1 MKELDELLKENLLP
15 DCVPEKSL
23 NASIVKKAKETQNMK
38 HRTLKSGVAAAA
50 AIGIL
55 VVGSASAYAAY
66 RYLTPSQVADQ
77 MTEDGALAKAFE
89 SEDAITINETQKSAG
104 YEITLMGIVT
114 GKDLS
119 VVVNDENRSVISTKK
134 TYAVTAITKEDGT
147 PMPGQMDDSYQT
159 FCVSALIHGKSFM
172 DVNNG
177 TLGAGAQAFVQDGV
191 QYQLLECDDLE
202 IFANMGVYL
211 GVVESFGQE
220 SQAFTLDEKTGDY
233 EVNKAF
239 DGMQALFV
247 LPLDKSKAD
256 DKVAEKYFAQIE
268 EQKDEENIA
277 AQNETDEMSGKEQI
291 EKRLDGAKL
300 IESETKTVTPDEDG
314 MISISTPDEKLS
326 YSVSDWIYDV
336 GEESIIGESGDGTA
350 EETRIETLTKNED
363 GTFTYQAYR
372 PAKAQL
378 K

>member
-1 MKELDELLKENLLP
+1 MKEMDEFLKENLLP

-23 NASIVKKAKETQNMK
+23 NASIVKKVKGTQNMK
-38 HRTLKSGVAAAA
+38 HRTWKLSVAAAIA
-50 AIGIL
+50 IL

-77 MTEDGALAKAFE
+77 MT
-89 SEDAITINETQKSAG
+89 
-104 YEITLMGIVT
+104 
-114 GKDLS
+114 
-119 VVVNDENRSVISTKK
+119 
-134 TYAVTAITKEDGT
+134 EDGT

-239 DGMQALFV
+239 DGMQALFM

-256 DKVAEKYFAQIE
+256 DKAAEKYFTQIE
-268 EQKDEENIA
+268 EQKDDENAA
-277 AQNETDEMSGKEQI
+277 AQNETDEMAGKEQI

-314 MISISTPDEKLS
+314 
-326 YSVSDWIYDV
+326 
-336 GEESIIGESGDGTA
+336 
-350 EETRIETLTKNED
+350 
-363 GTFTYQAYR
+363 TFTYQAYR

>member
-1 MKELDELLKENLLP
+1 MHLAIEKESADDLYQDAFLEATK
-15 DCVPEKSL
+15 KI
-23 NASIVKKAKETQNMK
+23 ASIVKKAKETQNMK

-77 MTEDGALAKAFE
+77 MTE
-89 SEDAITINETQKSAG
+89 
-104 YEITLMGIVT
+104 Y
-114 GKDLS
+114 
-119 VVVNDENRSVISTKK
+119 
-134 TYAVTAITKEDGT
+134 GT

-177 TLGAGAQAFVQDGV
+177 TLGAGAQA
-191 QYQLLECDDLE
+191 
-202 IFANMGVYL
+202 
-211 GVVESFGQE
+211 
-220 SQAFTLDEKTGDY
+220 
-233 EVNKAF
+233 
-239 DGMQALFV
+239 LFM

-256 DKVAEKYFAQIE
+256 DKAAEKYFTQIE
-268 EQKDEENIA
+268 EQKDDENAA
-277 AQNETDEMSGKEQI
+277 AQNEADEMPGQEQI
-291 EKRLDGAKL
+291 EKRMDGAKL

-314 MISISTPDEKLS
+314 
-326 YSVSDWIYDV
+326 
-336 GEESIIGESGDGTA
+336 
-350 EETRIETLTKNED
+350 
-363 GTFTYQAYR
+363 TFTYQAYR

>member
-1 MKELDELLKENLLP
+1 MTIQELEQCILLYGKDIYSFCMHLAKEKESADDLYQDAFL
-15 DCVPEKSL
+15 EATKKI
-23 NASIVKKAKETQNMK
+23 ASIRYEDNP
-38 HRTLKSGVAAAA
+38 KSYLLSIVIRLWKNRVRKRAWRSRIAPQVAEEA

-77 MTEDGALAKAFE
+77 MT
-89 SEDAITINETQKSAG
+89 
-104 YEITLMGIVT
+104 
-114 GKDLS
+114 
-119 VVVNDENRSVISTKK
+119 
-134 TYAVTAITKEDGT
+134 EDGT

-177 TLGAGAQAFVQDGV
+177 TLGAGAQAF
-191 QYQLLECDDLE
+191 
-202 IFANMGVYL
+202 
-211 GVVESFGQE
+211 
-220 SQAFTLDEKTGDY
+220 TLDEKTGDY

-239 DGMQALFV
+239 DGMQALFM

-256 DKVAEKYFAQIE
+256 DKAAEKYFTQIE
-268 EQKDEENIA
+268 EQKDDENAA
-277 AQNETDEMSGKEQI
+277 AQNETDEMAGKEQI

-300 IESETKTVTPDEDG
+300 IESETKTVTPDED
-314 MISISTPDEKLS
+314 
-326 YSVSDWIYDV
+326 V
-336 GEESIIGESGDGTA
+336 
-350 EETRIETLTKNED
+350 
-363 GTFTYQAYR
+363 TFTYQAYR

>member
-1 MKELDELLKENLLP
+1 MTIQELEQCISLYGKDIYSFCMHLAKEKESADDLYQDAFL
-15 DCVPEKSL
+15 EATKKI
-23 NASIVKKAKETQNMK
+23 ASIRYEDNP
-38 HRTLKSGVAAAA
+38 KSYLLSIVIRLWKNRVRKRAWCSRIAPQVAEEA

-77 MTEDGALAKAFE
+77 MTEDG
-89 SEDAITINETQKSAG
+89 
-104 YEITLMGIVT
+104 
-114 GKDLS
+114 
-119 VVVNDENRSVISTKK
+119 
-134 TYAVTAITKEDGT
+134 T

-159 FCVSALIHGKSFM
+159 FCVSVLIHGK
-172 DVNNG
+172 
-177 TLGAGAQAFVQDGV
+177 
-191 QYQLLECDDLE
+191 
-202 IFANMGVYL
+202 
-211 GVVESFGQE
+211 SFGQE

-239 DGMQALFV
+239 DGMQALFM

-256 DKVAEKYFAQIE
+256 DKAAEKYFTQIE
-268 EQKDEENIA
+268 EQKDDENAA
-277 AQNETDEMSGKEQI
+277 AQNETDEMAGKEQI

-314 MISISTPDEKLS
+314 
-326 YSVSDWIYDV
+326 
-336 GEESIIGESGDGTA
+336 
-350 EETRIETLTKNED
+350 
-363 GTFTYQAYR
+363 TFTYQAYW